1 MKLSPAVEWLAI
13 ETARLVGLDVAGVDI
28 LIGDDTYKI
37 CEINSSPGF
46 EGFELAT
53 GINVPRELLH
63 FMQIRCGVW
72 KEGRAERKR
81 APITVEIMAE
91 HKTLASSSSSSVATS
106 PISSTPS
113 IDF

>member
-63 FMQIRCGVW
+63 FMQIRY
-72 KEGRAERKR
+72 RFDLSFFFL
-81 APITVEIMAE
+81 
-91 HKTLASSSSSSVATS
+91 TLHSKHTTYLLAMYDLS
-106 PISSTPS
+106 
-113 IDF
+113 